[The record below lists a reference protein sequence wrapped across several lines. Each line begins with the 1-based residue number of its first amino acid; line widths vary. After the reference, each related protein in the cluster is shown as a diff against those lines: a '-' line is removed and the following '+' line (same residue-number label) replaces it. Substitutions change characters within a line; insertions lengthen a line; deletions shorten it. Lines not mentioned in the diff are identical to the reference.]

1 MDFIFKNFR
10 LIMFLDIIKNVQNI
24 CDTFLLDLEE
34 FATKDQVLERLQ
46 NIASKLKVVES
57 RSIQNLSACHGAIS
71 DIDPLVQPN

>member
-57 RSIQNLSACHGAIS
+57 RSI
-71 DIDPLVQPN
+71 